1 MRGAKGTGPANTLA
15 EVQSRESNSTNC
27 DKTQSM
33 ENSILY
39 TFSTIAQALG
49 GAFALLSAFVLFRF
63 QSLDA
68 SMLNASV
75 GLRSIWKTPAD
86 LESYDTLRGLSV
98 WPSLNKAIDAR
109 IARMAAANEKPT
121 FEVMAAKTR
130 LRAGQSLHRV
140 LTLAFWVAVSLTF
153 LVMVGSVA
161 VIPYAHE
168 IADTHSLKWIHA
180 LNLAGVGAFAL
191 CMVSYVFVIYAAL
204 VSRYGKHIIQPRIE
218 ALIKGP

>member
-1 MRGAKGTGPANTLA
+1 
-15 EVQSRESNSTNC
+15 
-27 DKTQSM
+27 M

-68 SMLNASV
+68 SMLNAST

-86 LESYDTLRGLSV
+86 LETYDTLRGLSV
-98 WPSLNKAIDAR
+98 WPSLNKAIDAQ
-109 IARMAAANEKPT
+109 ISRMAAANEKPS
-121 FEVMAAKTR
+121 FEVMATKTR
-130 LRAGQSLHRV
+130 LRAGQSLRSV
-140 LTLAFWVAVSLTF
+140 LTWTFWVAVSLTF
-153 LVMVGSVA
+153 LVMAGAVA

-168 IADTHSLKWIHA
+168 IAETRSLRWIHA
-180 LNLAGVGAFAL
+180 LNLAGVAGFGL
-191 CMVSYVFVIYAAL
+191 CMVSYMFVIYVAL
-204 VSRYGKHIIQPRIE
+204 VSRYGKHIIQPRID